1 MLLIVNICT
10 SVLRVEVDKN
20 LVVTNAIKV
29 KPSLQRRLSDGIVLL
44 FLMKL
49 YRINQ
54 KTGFSAIFR
63 GFSCRVYQTTL
74 AQAPDKPAPRASAI
88 DLTP

>member
-29 KPSLQRRLSDGIVLL
+29 KPSL
-44 FLMKL
+44 
-49 YRINQ
+49 
-54 KTGFSAIFR
+54 
-63 GFSCRVYQTTL
+63 
-74 AQAPDKPAPRASAI
+74 
-88 DLTP
+88 